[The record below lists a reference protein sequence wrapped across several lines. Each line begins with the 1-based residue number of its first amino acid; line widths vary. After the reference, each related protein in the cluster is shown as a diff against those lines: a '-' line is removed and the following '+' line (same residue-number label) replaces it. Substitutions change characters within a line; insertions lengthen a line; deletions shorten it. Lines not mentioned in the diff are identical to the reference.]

1 MEYCS
6 GGDLAVHMNKL
17 RHDGQRIPERTVL
30 AWTVDMMTGLDYLHS
45 SQIVHRDM
53 KPLNCYITSGGV
65 ISLSLSLYIYI
76 YRERERERE
85 RENYNL
91 DIFIYLL
98 TMLYNKF
105 ILKKTFL

>member
-53 KPLNCYITSGGV
+53 KPLNCFITSGGV
-65 ISLSLSLYIYI
+65 ISLSLYIYI
-76 YRERERERE
+76 YIERERERERE
-85 RENYNL
+85 R
-91 DIFIYLL
+91 II
-98 TMLYNKF
+98 
-105 ILKKTFL
+105 I